1 VSKKQVKEYVAETRA
16 ELSATLDE
24 IEHRL
29 SPVELSKKTAHWV
42 SGSFDRNPAA
52 WLVAGGAVVVGA
64 VAAVLWAVF
73 GDD

>member
-1 VSKKQVKEYVAETRA
+1 MSTKQVKQFAAETRA

-29 SPVELSKKTAHWV
+29 SPGELSKTAAHWV
-42 SGSFDRNPAA
+42 SKSFDRNPAA
-52 WLVAGGAVVVGA
+52 WLIAGGTVVVGA

-73 GDD
+73 SDE